1 MLTAAGVNNE
11 QLLSGAD
18 APAKSCFHC
27 QLPIPKGANYQL
39 EVDGK
44 KEQMCCPGCL
54 AAASMV
60 LEADLG
66 EFYRYREMCDLDT
79 LSDINGRAA
88 GGNEKDL
95 REFAA
100 YAEPDYMSKYCRKV
114 EADSDSNV
122 IEADIILSGIR
133 CAACVWLLEQFI
145 GKAPGV
151 ESVNV
156 NLANHRAFIRFDT
169 DKFSVVE
176 LFSAINQL
184 GYKPYPYVPSV
195 AESLY
200 EQQKN
205 RLLKALGVAAIGV
218 MQVMMF
224 TIALYAGALDDM
236 SKGFERLMQYSA
248 LIITTPVVLYSSRLF
263 FINAYQSIVNKR
275 MAMDVPVSLAIGGA
289 YIASILNTVWLEGEV
304 YFESVSMF
312 AFFLLLSRFIELKAR
327 HQQSLSSNELV
338 SVLPSYGLRVVQEF
352 DQTDSENFDGLKTES
367 VLLSELKV
375 GDSLLIE
382 NGATIAADGIIV
394 SGASQIDESAFSGES
409 LPLSKGQGEQVF
421 AGSVNVENP
430 FVLKITQVPGQSAVS
445 NMVRLAE
452 RAASEKPPLA
462 LLADKVAGYFV
473 SIVLLIASGAAFYW
487 YFVDVNQVLATTL
500 AVLVVSCP
508 CALSL
513 ATPVALSVANK
524 RMMRMGLM
532 PTTGRLLN
540 GLAAVDTVLFDKTGT
555 LTTGQ
560 MTLQQVNALADVSE
574 DELLAWAAGL
584 ETGVKHPLAGA
595 VIEKANELDV
605 DIPQVA
611 DIHVVQGSGLSGKVL
626 VAQSSGRKLAIGNLA
641 YIERFL
647 VEPIKDTLQVKPGSV
662 YVLMADCDS
671 GKLLGYFSFSDD
683 IRDDAKAL
691 VTKFASMGKRVE
703 MISGDA
709 EDTCSYVAKKL
720 AIEHYHGGM
729 KPDDKIA
736 FVERLIADGRKVLMV
751 GDGIN
756 DAPALQLAHVSV
768 AMNGASEFVQAKADG
783 VLLAGRLEVLGQ
795 AVSLAQRCYRITKE
809 NMGWALSYN
818 FSTLPLAAMG
828 LIAPWLAALGMSV
841 SSLIVLVNS
850 FRLDKL
856 RLDKMN
862 VTVKEGESK

>member
-1 MLTAAGVNNE
+1 MLTATGGTTNGVNDE
-11 QLLSGAD
+11 QLLTSSGQST
-18 APAKSCFHC
+18 PVVSCFHC
-27 QLPIPKGANYQL
+27 QLPVPKGVNYQM
-39 EVDGK
+39 EIDGK
-44 KEQMCCPGCL
+44 SEQMCCPGCM

-66 EFYRYREMCDLDT
+66 DFYRYREMCD
-79 LSDINGRAA
+79 IEQQGRSADA
-88 GGNEKDL
+88 DEKDL

-100 YAEPDYMSKYCRKV
+100 YAEPDFMAKYCRNVDEQGK
-114 EADSDSNV
+114 V

-145 GKAPGV
+145 GKTAGV

-156 NLANHRAFIRFDT
+156 NLANHRAFIRFDN
-169 DKFSVVE
+169 DKLSIVE

-195 AESLY
+195 AESLF

-205 RLLKALGVAAIGV
+205 KLLKALGVAAIGV

-248 LIITTPVVLYSSRLF
+248 LIITTPVVLYSARLF
-263 FINAYQSIVNKR
+263 FVNAYRCIGNKR

-312 AFFLLLSRFIELKAR
+312 TFFLLLSRFIELKAR

-338 SVLPSYGLRVVQEF
+338 SVLPSYALKVVEGVSRQCI
-352 DQTDSENFDGLKTES
+352 DNVKTES
-367 VLLSELKV
+367 VLLNELKI
-375 GDSLLIE
+375 GDKLLIE
-382 NGATIAADGIIV
+382 NGATIAADGEILF
-394 SGASQIDESAFSGES
+394 GASQIDESAFSGES
-409 LPLSKGQGEQVF
+409 LPLGKEQGDKVF

-430 FVLKITQVPGQSAVS
+430 FVLQVSEVPGQSAVS
-445 NMVRLAE
+445 NMVRLAQ
-452 RAASEKPPLA
+452 RAAAEKPPLA
-462 LLADKVAGYFV
+462 QLADKVAGYFV
-473 SIVLLIASGAAFYW
+473 SIVLLIALAAAFYW
-487 YFVDVNQVLATTL
+487 YFVDVNQVVATTL

-524 RMMRMGLM
+524 RLMRLGLM

-560 MTLQQVNALADVSE
+560 MTLQQVNCLADVGE
-574 DELLAWAAGL
+574 EQLLSWAASL

-595 VIEKANELDV
+595 VIAKANELGLSLV
-605 DIPQVA
+605 PAEDIA
-611 DIHVVQGSGLSGKVL
+611 VVQGSGLSGQI
-626 VAQSSGRKLAIGNLA
+626 AGRRLAIGNVE
-641 YIERFL
+641 YIEQYL
-647 VEPIKDTLQVKPGSV
+647 TEPLGQALRVDPGSV
-662 YVLMADCDS
+662 YVLMVDCDN
-671 GKLLGYFSFSDD
+671 GKLLGFFSFSDD

-691 VTKFASMGKRVE
+691 VDQFIRMGKQVE

-709 EDTCSYVAKKL
+709 HDTCAFVARKL
-720 AIEHYHGGM
+720 SIASYHGGM

-736 FVERLIADGRKVLMV
+736 FVERLIGEGRKVLMV

-783 VLLAGRLEVLGQ
+783 VLLAGRLEVLGL
-795 AVSLAQRCYRITKE
+795 AVSLAQRSYRITKE

-841 SSLIVLVNS
+841 SSLIVLLNS
-850 FRLDKL
+850 FRLDK
-856 RLDKMN
+856 
-862 VTVKEGESK
+862 VKLLKGENK